1 MIKHFIYNIIMSGA
15 SGLSAAKRR
24 RAGSNISLDNNSN
37 NNNNRGNNGNN
48 GNDTRLRIQDVVI
61 DHERRIQDFEKIFT
75 DNENIVMNNSDND
88 TEYNAK
94 INTRLDE
101 IENKL
106 VPDVDD
112 KENIEYY
119 KKKIKTMEGQI
130 AELKKTMVS
139 IQNIAMD
146 TSTSLMEY
154 KNSVTKT
161 K

>member
-1 MIKHFIYNIIMSGA
+1 MTKHFIYNIIMSGA

-24 RAGSNISLDNNSN
+24 RAGSNISLDNNN
-37 NNNNRGNNGNN
+37 NNSPGNNGNN
-48 GNDTRLRIQDVVI
+48 NTRLRIQDLVI
-61 DHERRIQDFEKIFT
+61 DHERRIQDFEKLFT

-88 TEYNAK
+88 TEYNDK
-94 INTRLDE
+94 INTRLDK

-106 VPDVDD
+106 VPGVDD

-119 KKKIKTMEGQI
+119 KNKIKTMEEQI
-130 AELKKTMVS
+130 AELKKTMMS

-161 K
+161 N

>member
-1 MIKHFIYNIIMSGA
+1 MSGA

-24 RAGSNISLDNNSN
+24 RAGSNISLDTNNSESN
-37 NNNNRGNNGNN
+37 GNNGNN
-48 GNDTRLRIQDVVI
+48 NTRLRIQDVVI
-61 DHERRIQDFEKIFT
+61 DHERRIQDFEKIFN

-119 KKKIKTMEGQI
+119 KKK
-130 AELKKTMVS
+130 
-139 IQNIAMD
+139 N
-146 TSTSLMEY
+146 
-154 KNSVTKT
+154 KNNGRANCRA
-161 K
+161 

>member
-1 MIKHFIYNIIMSGA
+1 MSGA

-24 RAGSNISLDNNSN
+24 RAGSNISLDNNNS
-37 NNNNRGNNGNN
+37 NNRGNNSNN
-48 GNDTRLRIQDVVI
+48 GNNTRLRIQDVVI
-61 DHERRIQDFEKIFT
+61 DHERRIQDFEKLFT
-75 DNENIVMNNSDND
+75 DNENISMNNSDTDND
-88 TEYNAK
+88 YNAK

-119 KKKIKTMEGQI
+119 KKKIKTMEEQI
-130 AELKKTMVS
+130 AELKKTMMS

>member
-1 MIKHFIYNIIMSGA
+1 MSGA

-24 RAGSNISLDNNSN
+24 RAGSNISLDNNN
-37 NNNNRGNNGNN
+37 NNNPGNNGNN
-48 GNDTRLRIQDVVI
+48 NTRLRIQDVVI
-61 DHERRIQDFEKIFT
+61 DHERRIQDFEKLFT

-88 TEYNAK
+88 TEYNDK

-106 VPDVDD
+106 VPHVDD

-119 KKKIKTMEGQI
+119 KNKIKTMEGQI
-130 AELKKTMVS
+130 AELKKTMMS

-161 K
+161 N

>member
-1 MIKHFIYNIIMSGA
+1 MSGA

-24 RAGSNISLDNNSN
+24 RAGSNISLDNN
-37 NNNNRGNNGNN
+37 NNGNGGNSGN
-48 GNDTRLRIQDVVI
+48 GGNGANNNSRLRMQDVVVSHEQRIQDI
-61 DHERRIQDFEKIFT
+61 EKIFT
-75 DNENIVMNNSDND
+75 DNENIVMNNSDTDND
-88 TEYNAK
+88 YNSK

-130 AELKKTMVS
+130 AELKKTMMS

-154 KNSVTKT
+154 KNSVDKT
-161 K
+161 N

>member
-1 MIKHFIYNIIMSGA
+1 MSGA

-24 RAGSNISLDNNSN
+24 RAGSNISLDNNN
-37 NNNNRGNNGNN
+37 NNSPGNNGNN
-48 GNDTRLRIQDVVI
+48 NTRLRIQDVVI
-61 DHERRIQDFEKIFT
+61 DHERRIQDFEKLFT

-88 TEYNAK
+88 TEYNDK
-94 INTRLDE
+94 INTRLDK

-106 VPDVDD
+106 VPGVDD

-119 KKKIKTMEGQI
+119 KKKIKTMEEQI
-130 AELKKTMVS
+130 AELKKTMMS

-161 K
+161 N

>member
-1 MIKHFIYNIIMSGA
+1 MSGA

-24 RAGSNISLDNNSN
+24 RAGSNISLDNNN
-37 NNNNRGNNGNN
+37 NNNPGNNGNN
-48 GNDTRLRIQDVVI
+48 NTRLRIQDVVI
-61 DHERRIQDFEKIFT
+61 DHERRIQDFEKLFT

-88 TEYNAK
+88 TEYNDK

-119 KKKIKTMEGQI
+119 KNKIKTMEGQI
-130 AELKKTMVS
+130 AELKKTMMS
-139 IQNIAMD
+139 IQNIAMV
-146 TSTSLMEY
+146 TRTSLMEY

-161 K
+161 N

>member
-1 MIKHFIYNIIMSGA
+1 MSGA

-24 RAGSNISLDNNSN
+24 RAGSNISLDNNN
-37 NNNNRGNNGNN
+37 NNNPGNNGNN
-48 GNDTRLRIQDVVI
+48 NTRLRIQDVVI
-61 DHERRIQDFEKIFT
+61 DHERRIQDFEKLFT

-88 TEYNAK
+88 TEYNDK

-119 KKKIKTMEGQI
+119 KNKIKTMEGQI
-130 AELKKTMVS
+130 AELKKTMMS
-139 IQNIAMD
+139 IQNIAMG
-146 TSTSLMEY
+146 TRTSLMEY

-161 K
+161 N

>member
-1 MIKHFIYNIIMSGA
+1 MSGA

-24 RAGSNISLDNNSN
+24 RAGSNISLDNNN
-37 NNNNRGNNGNN
+37 NNSPGNNGNN
-48 GNDTRLRIQDVVI
+48 NTRLRIQDVVI
-61 DHERRIQDFEKIFT
+61 DHERRIQDFEKLFT

-88 TEYNAK
+88 TEYNDK
-94 INTRLDE
+94 INTRLDK

-106 VPDVDD
+106 LPDVDD

-119 KKKIKTMEGQI
+119 KNKIKTMEGQI
-130 AELKKTMVS
+130 AELKKTMMS

-154 KNSVTKT
+154 KNSVSNAN
-161 K
+161 

>member
-1 MIKHFIYNIIMSGA
+1 MSGA

-37 NNNNRGNNGNN
+37 NSNNNNNRGNNRNN

>member
-1 MIKHFIYNIIMSGA
+1 MSGA

-24 RAGSNISLDNNSN
+24 RAGSNISLDNNN
-37 NNNNRGNNGNN
+37 NNNPGNNGNN
-48 GNDTRLRIQDVVI
+48 NTRLRIQDVVI
-61 DHERRIQDFEKIFT
+61 DHERRIQDFEKLFT

-88 TEYNAK
+88 TEYNDK

-119 KKKIKTMEGQI
+119 KNKIKTMEEQI
-130 AELKKTMVS
+130 AELKKTMMS

-161 K
+161 N

>member
-1 MIKHFIYNIIMSGA
+1 MSGA

-24 RAGSNISLDNNSN
+24 RAGSNISLDNNN
-37 NNNNRGNNGNN
+37 NNNPGNNGNN
-48 GNDTRLRIQDVVI
+48 NTRLRIQDVVI
-61 DHERRIQDFEKIFT
+61 DHERRIQDFEKLFT

-88 TEYNAK
+88 TEYNDK
-94 INTRLDE
+94 INTRLDK

-106 VPDVDD
+106 VPGVDD

-119 KKKIKTMEGQI
+119 KNKIKTMEEQI
-130 AELKKTMVS
+130 AELKKTMMS

-161 K
+161 N

>member
-1 MIKHFIYNIIMSGA
+1 MSGA

-24 RAGSNISLDNNSN
+24 RAGSNISLDNNN
-37 NNNNRGNNGNN
+37 NNNPGNNGNN
-48 GNDTRLRIQDVVI
+48 NTRLRIQDVVV
-61 DHERRIQDFEKIFT
+61 DHERRIQDFEKLFT

-88 TEYNAK
+88 TEYNDK

-119 KKKIKTMEGQI
+119 KNKIKTMEGQI
-130 AELKKTMVS
+130 AELKKTMMS
-139 IQNIAMD
+139 IQNIAMV
-146 TSTSLMEY
+146 TRTSLMEY

-161 K
+161 N

>member
-1 MIKHFIYNIIMSGA
+1 MSGA

-139 IQNIAMD
+139 IQKMKKR
-146 TSTSLMEY
+146 T
-154 KNSVTKT
+154 
-161 K
+161 

>member
-1 MIKHFIYNIIMSGA
+1 MSGA

-154 KNSVTKT
+154 KNSVAKAN
-161 K
+161 

>member
-1 MIKHFIYNIIMSGA
+1 MTKHFIYNIIMSGA

-24 RAGSNISLDNNSN
+24 RAGSNISLDNNN
-37 NNNNRGNNGNN
+37 NNNPGNNGNN
-48 GNDTRLRIQDVVI
+48 NTRLRIQDVVI
-61 DHERRIQDFEKIFT
+61 DHERRIQDFEKLFT

-88 TEYNAK
+88 TEYNDK
-94 INTRLDE
+94 INTRLDK

-106 VPDVDD
+106 VPGVDD

-119 KKKIKTMEGQI
+119 KNKIKTMEEQI
-130 AELKKTMVS
+130 AELKKTMMS

-161 K
+161 N

>member
-1 MIKHFIYNIIMSGA
+1 MSGA

-37 NNNNRGNNGNN
+37 NNNNRGNNRNN

-61 DHERRIQDFEKIFT
+61 DHERRIQDFEKQFT
-75 DNENIVMNNSDND
+75 DNENISMNNSDN
-88 TEYNAK
+88 EYNAK